1 MRYEWGMTTWRDTP
15 PLSNA
20 QRTLIRD
27 GLLIEYAPGHAAPV
41 DLATSPALRA
51 SLLAPL
57 LPAPFTAVT
66 FSAVW
71 IYTGWWPRDRMP
83 KVCAAHPSK
92 AKPPANSRRVIP
104 AEFTE
109 TIGGVLVTTPARTAA
124 DLLLIE
130 SPDVATEG
138 VLAMLGGHLRVDE
151 IAEQLRHERGRRNL
165 PRARQMVPQLA
176 EYVEWRTR
184 ELITTAAGRY

>member
-1 MRYEWGMTTWRDTP
+1 M
-15 PLSNA
+15 
-20 QRTLIRD
+20 
-27 GLLIEYAPGHAAPV
+27 
-41 DLATSPALRA
+41 
-51 SLLAPL
+51 
-57 LPAPFTAVT
+57 
-66 FSAVW
+66 
-71 IYTGWWPRDRMP
+71 
-83 KVCAAHPSK
+83 
-92 AKPPANSRRVIP
+92 
-104 AEFTE
+104 
-109 TIGGVLVTTPARTAA
+109 LVTTPARTAA